1 LRSNSPFRSRTN
13 MACGY
18 LLDTNVFNHVL
29 RDGIDPDVL
38 ADRGILFATYVQY
51 REINA
56 TKNESR
62 RCQLE

>member
-1 LRSNSPFRSRTN
+1 